1 MRGVL
6 QKRKKQMGLE
16 KRMNRLLFSTMIP
29 MACLLVILLLI
40 FWQYAGQYNK
50 LSENLAVSSKFNLSF
65 KDELDLEMYYLAI
78 GSKEASELD
87 DVLGQVEDAQNIM
100 EKLRQ
105 NTYHASGVKC
115 LNSLDAYLDNLKKRM
130 VQLMEIKEYD
140 RRMEFMDSNIRIITG
155 LIMQE
160 MQNYIYNESMYLVQV
175 ETSLTHR
182 VKILI
187 SGMAVL
193 LLATLGILMRRSFRL
208 TGGIIQP
215 VTEMRDKVKKVGKGN
230 FDVLPVSAEIIEI
243 EELDQGINKMAHRIS
258 GLLENVRQEKEMQHL
273 TELQLIQAQ
282 VNPHFLYNTLDTIVW
297 LIEGGMTDDAVEMI
311 SSLSIFFRTSLSKG
325 NDIIPLSEEKRH
337 TLSYLEIQQFRYR
350 DILEFELSIPK
361 ELEENTRACV
371 DEIRKILSRQD
382 GRREWFLAVGQSVDR
397 LSQIQKSYHTAS
409 RAFSQRYLYDENILY
424 YDEMETME
432 HPGGQAET
440 EDNAYLQ
447 KVDVNALNPAILQK
461 FLSNGLQEE
470 TENFVKDYFYAI
482 GQEPMESLVFRNY
495 VILNVRFSVISF
507 IKGLGC
513 DTNEM
518 ESADTEEVLAE
529 SGKNMESAIA
539 YAKKMISQAI
549 EIRDQNSGNK
559 NRSILKTAVD
569 FIDSHY
575 MDEEISLN
583 TVANVANVSSNHFSA
598 LFSQNMGQTFIE
610 YLTTLRMNKAKELLR
625 CTGMRSSEIAGEIGY
640 KDAHYFSYLFKKTQG
655 MTPSDYRKAR
665 EEKA

>member
-1 MRGVL
+1 MLKIFLAEDEVVVR
-6 QKRKKQMGLE
+6 E
-16 KRMNRLLFSTMIP
+16 TIKRMIPWEELGFELVGEAADGEMALPLLLRQQPDLLITDIKMPFMDGLTLARLAKKEIP
-29 MACLLVILLLI
+29 GLKVVILSGYDDFNYAKQAIGIGVEDYLLKPITKNALIERLSEIRSRYEHEKTQKEYYEKFQREMQAYEKNSSRDFFEALVGGSMDMMEVYKRAEKLGLDIVAEAYNVLI
-40 FWQYAGQYNK
+40 FTMNCDEDFSGQRDEY
-50 LSENLAVSSKFNLSF
+50 SSWEAES
-65 KDELDLEMYYLAI
+65 LE
-78 GSKEASELD
+78 
-87 DVLGQVEDAQNIM
+87 
-100 EKLRQ
+100 
-105 NTYHASGVKC
+105 
-115 LNSLDAYLDNLKKRM
+115 
-130 VQLMEIKEYD
+130 
-140 RRMEFMDSNIRIITG
+140 
-155 LIMQE
+155 
-160 MQNYIYNESMYLVQV
+160 
-175 ETSLTHR
+175 
-182 VKILI
+182 
-187 SGMAVL
+187 
-193 LLATLGILMRRSFRL
+193 
-208 TGGIIQP
+208 
-215 VTEMRDKVKKVGKGN
+215 
-230 FDVLPVSAEIIEI
+230 
-243 EELDQGINKMAHRIS
+243 
-258 GLLENVRQEKEMQHL
+258 LLENFFAGHSSAMLFRSNIFSYGVLLKGQRE
-273 TELQLIQAQ
+273 
-282 VNPHFLYNTLDTIVW
+282 TI
-297 LIEGGMTDDAVEMI
+297 
-311 SSLSIFFRTSLSKG
+311 
-325 NDIIPLSEEKRH
+325 
-337 TLSYLEIQQFRYR
+337 
-350 DILEFELSIPK
+350 
-361 ELEENTRACV
+361 EENTRVCV

-382 GRREWFLAVGQSVDR
+382 GRREWFLAVGQSVER

-583 TVANVANVSSNHFSA
+583 TVANVANVSSNHFST